1 MIDSAELIAFVA
13 LSITATISIAAAAYA
28 LGSLPKRSEFNTL
41 HKEVSNLHQ
50 EVGRLHGE
58 VDSLRQ
64 EVSNLRVEVGNLR
77 QEVNDLR
84 IEVVNLRQE
93 INDLRVEV
101 NRKIDESHEKLIAE
115 IRRSHRQLMYAI
127 IHHRHPEPGG
137 PPVFAEPADIEMVG
151 ADD

>member
-13 LSITATISIAAAAYA
+13 LSITATISIATAAYA
-28 LGSLPKRSEFNTL
+28 LGSLPKRSEFNNL
-41 HKEVSNLHQ
+41 HQEVSNLHQ

-64 EVSNLRVEVGNLR
+64 EVSNLRVEVG
-77 QEVNDLR
+77 
-84 IEVVNLRQE
+84 NLRQE

>member
-77 QEVNDLR
+77 VE
-84 IEVVNLRQE
+84 IGNLRQE

-137 PPVFAEPADIEMVG
+137 PPVFTEPADIEMVG

>member
-13 LSITATISIAAAAYA
+13 LSITATISIATAAYA
-28 LGSLPKRSEFNTL
+28 LGSLPKRSEFNNL

-77 QEVNDLR
+77 VE
-84 IEVVNLRQE
+84 IGNLRQE
-93 INDLRVEV
+93 FNDLRVEV
-101 NRKIDESHEKLIAE
+101 NRKIDESHEKLKAELIAE

-137 PPVFAEPADIEMVG
+137 PPVFTEPADIEMVG